1 MLKRVKLSG
10 FKSIREMDL
19 ELGPLNML
27 IGANG
32 SGKSNLLA
40 LFPLLREF
48 VGDGLQEYVGR
59 QGGAHLLLHYG
70 PRVTDELSV
79 HCDLESGAGRAAYDL
94 HLAFSPPD
102 ALVCSHEELW
112 AARSGSDFR
121 QVLAVGAD
129 PHTTRIWEARG
140 GGYAQGVV
148 LSTLGRCT
156 DRYHFADTSA
166 ASRVRGP
173 AYINDNRALASDAA
187 NLAAYL
193 YMLRETRREYYERIV
208 ATIRLAAPFFGDFV
222 LAPMELN
229 PNNILLEW
237 RERESDYLFGPHQLP
252 DGLLRL
258 MALVTLLRQPEDRLP
273 SLIIIDEPELG
284 LHPYA
289 LEIVVS
295 LLESVSTHAQ
305 VIVATQSAPLV
316 DMCDP
321 ETIVVVDRIEGRS
334 EFRRLRPADLT
345 EWLAEYSLGEL
356 WEKNVIGGVPS
367 R

>member
-10 FKSIREMDL
+10 FMSIREMDL
-19 ELGPLNML
+19 ELGPLNVL

-40 LFPLLREF
+40 FFRLLQALVADE
-48 VGDGLQEYVGR
+48 LQLHVARG
-59 QGGAHLLLHYG
+59 GGARAFLHYG
-70 PRVTDELSV
+70 PQQTPSMGAFLEWSVGPDAYTYEMELSHASPDV
-79 HCDLESGAGRAAYDL
+79 LVFTHERATAMSAGSGETYTCNPGAGDMESRVAVSSVGHGITDAALPFIRDW
-94 HLAFSPPD
+94 
-102 ALVCSHEELW
+102 SH
-112 AARSGSDFR
+112 
-121 QVLAVGAD
+121 
-129 PHTTRIWEARG
+129 
-140 GGYAQGVV
+140 
-148 LSTLGRCT
+148 
-156 DRYHFADTSA
+156 YHVHDTSP
-166 ASRVRGP
+166 ASRLRGSG
-173 AYINDNRALASDAA
+173 YLHENHHLRGDAA

-237 RERESDYLFGPHQLP
+237 RERESDYLFGPHQLS

-321 ETIVVVDRIEGRS
+321 DTIVVVDRIEGRS
-334 EFRRLRPADLT
+334 EFRRLRPADLA

-356 WEKNVIGGVPS
+356 WEKNVLGGRPA